1 MWNGKLRPDV
11 ILMDLYMLIM
21 DGIEA
26 SRFISEAY
34 PDTRIIILTS
44 FSDRSHI
51 VPALQAG
58 VIGRGV
64 LRGVPNAA

>member
-1 MWNGKLRPDV
+1 
-11 ILMDLYMLIM
+11 MDLYMPII

-26 SRFISEAY
+26 SRLISEAY
-34 PDTRIIILTS
+34 PDSRIIILTS

-58 VIGRGV
+58 DIGRGV
-64 LRGVPNAA
+64 LRGFPNVA